1 MKKLLCG
8 VALAAAV
15 AQPAWAQDTTD
26 DSAMAY
32 ASAPSGN
39 PKAGVRVE
47 ARAMYETPTVSGD
60 EIGEDEDDLYKLGS
74 AFAFGGEAG
83 FDFAVSDNV
92 VVGPYG
98 NYEKSTVESCE
109 DGECVRAKDSLSAG
123 LHVGFLTGTSGMLYG
138 KIGYTELSLEADVFV
153 NGVLV
158 TADDSSG
165 GVSGAIGYE
174 QGFGPNFY
182 GRIEGG
188 YADVG
193 EIFLINFQ
201 RRYAGVSL
209 GARF

>member
-1 MKKLLCG
+1 MKTLLCG
-8 VALAAAV
+8 VALAAV
-15 AQPAWAQDTTD
+15 LTTPVMAQDT
-26 DSAMAY
+26 
-32 ASAPSGN
+32 ASTGYDEQVGN

-47 ARAMYETPTVSGD
+47 ARASYETPTVSGD
-60 EIGEDEDDLYKLGS
+60 ELGEDEDDVYKLGS

-83 FDFAVSDNV
+83 FDFAVSDRV

-98 NYEKSTVESCE
+98 NYEKSTVESC
-109 DGECVRAKDSLSAG
+109 DAGECVRGKDSLSAG
-123 LHVGFLTGTSGMLYG
+123 LHVGYVTGNSGMIYG
-138 KIGYTELSLEADVFV
+138 KIGYTELTLEADVFID
-153 NGVLV
+153 GVLV
-158 TADDSSG
+158 TGEDSSG

-174 QGFGPNFY
+174 LGFGPNFY
-182 GRIEGG
+182 GRVEGG